1 MSHTAEDIAVLALA
15 RARQHTSEVNENRAL
30 IYSRI
35 GLRQQELYTLANKI
49 DPEFFG
55 VCAHA
60 PVAFVDADANPVP
73 GGLVNLA
80 TIADPVPTPD
90 LIQQIEIYDPGTSEY
105 AVGDEV
111 NPVRLDDTGSA
122 FAPRVVM
129 RNRVMYGVG
138 TDLVGVGEVRIYYAK
153 IPAAIPPSGRTTVIE
168 IPDPH
173 WMLLVVDAERDLY
186 RRSVADAGLRETLVK
201 MADADEAPLLAAF
214 TAYVG
219 AYASSLQ
226 TRFA

>member
-1 MSHTAEDIAVLALA
+1 VSHTAEDIAVLALA
-15 RARQHTSEVNENRAL
+15 RARQHTSEVNESRAL
-30 IYSRI
+30 IYSRT
-35 GLRQQELYTLANKI
+35 GLRQQELFALANKI

-60 PVAFVDADANPVP
+60 PVSFVDADDDPVP
-73 GGLVNLA
+73 GGLVNLS

-90 LIQQIEIYDPGTSEY
+90 LIQRIEVYDAGTSDY
-105 AVGDEV
+105 AVGEEV

-129 RNRVMYGVG
+129 RNRVMFGVG
-138 TDLVGVGEVRIYYAK
+138 TDLAGVDEVRIYYAK
-153 IPAAIPPSGRTTVIE
+153 IPAAILPSGRTTEIE
-168 IPDPH
+168 LPDPH

-186 RRSVADAGLRETLVK
+186 RRSVADPGLRDTLVK

-214 TAYVG
+214 TAYVS
-219 AYASSLQ
+219 AYASSMQ
-226 TRFA
+226 TRFG